1 MLDNSCTYESLFA
14 SSKGIENMEFKKD
27 DENYIYEIIS
37 KNIKKYRKLK
47 GWTQEKLAEEIN
59 YSVSF
64 IRGIESA
71 YHQTFSLGAI
81 WRISRVLEVDFCKL
95 CEDDTKIVEKQKYIN
110 YSCSK
115 CGTHNKM
122 PIQVIRHFQNIYEL
136 AGNKNL
142 PIFSCTNCD
151 GELKPTDPMEF

>member
-1 MLDNSCTYESLFA
+1 
-14 SSKGIENMEFKKD
+14 MEFKKD

-81 WRISRVLEVDFCKL
+81 WRISRVLNLDFNKL
-95 CEDDTKIVEKQKYIN
+95 CEDETKLPEKQKYIN
-110 YSCSK
+110 YSCPK
-115 CGTHNKM
+115 CGINNKM
-122 PIQVIRHFQNIYEL
+122 PVQVIRHFQNIYEI

-142 PIFSCTNCD
+142 PTFPCTNCD
-151 GELKPTDPMEF
+151 GELKPSDPMEF

>member
-1 MLDNSCTYESLFA
+1 
-14 SSKGIENMEFKKD
+14 MEFKKD

-47 GWTQEKLAEEIN
+47 GWTQEKLADEIN
-59 YSVSF
+59 YSLSF

-81 WRISRVLEVDFCKL
+81 WRISRVLAVDFCKL
-95 CEDDTKIVEKQKYIN
+95 CEDNTTDYSNKKYIT
-110 YSCSK
+110 YK
-115 CGTHNKM
+115 CNACGLDSKM
-122 PIQVIRHFQNIYEL
+122 PMQVVKHFQEIYEI

-142 PIFSCTNCD
+142 PTFPCTNCD
-151 GELKPTDPMEF
+151 GVMHPTNPMDF